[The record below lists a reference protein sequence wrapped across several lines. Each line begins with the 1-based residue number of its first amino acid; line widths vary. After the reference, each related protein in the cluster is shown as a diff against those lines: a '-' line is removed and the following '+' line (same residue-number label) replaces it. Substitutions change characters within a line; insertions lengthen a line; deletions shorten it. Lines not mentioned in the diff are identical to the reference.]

1 MKRIEAVIVPSTL
14 DMFKA
19 AAPSLGIS
27 EFELVKVYRLASNGE
42 VRKGLYRG
50 SEYTIDLSP
59 RLRVEFVMFDD
70 DVQATLHRLLE
81 LVHPESISVFRLDQ
95 EVRTLSSA
103 DTNLKDSPASDQKI
117 SMQGAETSAHAI
129 GADSR
134 NNAEHFPVAAT
145 RPALMRH

>member
-50 SEYTIDLSP
+50 
-59 RLRVEFVMFDD
+59 
-70 DVQATLHRLLE
+70 
-81 LVHPESISVFRLDQ
+81 
-95 EVRTLSSA
+95 
-103 DTNLKDSPASDQKI
+103 
-117 SMQGAETSAHAI
+117 
-129 GADSR
+129 
-134 NNAEHFPVAAT
+134 
-145 RPALMRH
+145 